1 MLSTVPCVTQQRVT
15 ERVTLSWSNLL
26 LGMPVVRNG
35 PITAV
40 ENHQSGAE
48 RFISWFV
55 LRYSFSLYLSFV
67 APCDLV
73 YAMDCDVSKHIF

>member
-1 MLSTVPCVTQQRVT
+1 M
-15 ERVTLSWSNLL
+15 
-26 LGMPVVRNG
+26 VRNG
-35 PITAV
+35 PITAG

-67 APCDLV
+67 VPCDLV

>member
-1 MLSTVPCVTQQRVT
+1 M
-15 ERVTLSWSNLL
+15 
-26 LGMPVVRNG
+26 VRNG
-35 PITAV
+35 PITGV

-48 RFISWFV
+48 RVISWFV

-73 YAMDCDVSKHIF
+73 YMYAMDCDVSKHIF